1 MTNYVFR
8 NPQAPLELER
18 EIIARQ
24 LVRGLERVEKFQIE
38 QLSGDSWTHLKI
50 HAPGNLIKLFKRIKD
65 KKLKPIIKGNSVIF
79 YIDSSVTPINARM
92 LVGELIA
99 NKRTI
104 NDTTLDTFRKKIGV
118 YILTIAKNIYPNRK
132 N

>member
-50 HAPGNLIKLFKRIKD
+50 HAPGNLINLFKRIKD